1 MWTKI
6 LGTVLG
12 PVVDMGKT
20 WIQGKAEEQ
29 KVKQEVKL
37 EKLKNDADWEARMA
51 DATQN
56 SWKDEWFTVVLTA
69 PLLAIMWAVATDDT
83 SIIDRVNQGFDAL
96 QNLPDFYQQLL
107 VIAVLASFGIKAGSQ
122 FFKK

>member
-1 MWTKI
+1 MMWQA
-6 LGTVLG
+6 LLG
-12 PVVDMGKT
+12 PVVEMGKS
-20 WIQGKAEEQ
+20 WIKGKAEEQ

-37 EKLKNDADWEARMA
+37 EKLKTDADWEAKMA

-83 SIIDRVNQGFDAL
+83 SIIERVNQGFDAL

-107 VIAVLASFGIKAGSQ
+107 VIAVLASFGLKAGTQ